1 MRVSPTVLVAVSAVA
16 FPLALT
22 APLYSLLLLDVLLVP
37 FQGQTQIGGVLLD
50 PSDVI
55 FAALTFGI
63 LVRKRL
69 TFREIRKQVPFF
81 GVWIT
86 LGLLMSVAYLTAD
99 KYQQH
104 LTAIHRIIY
113 QVYRFGWK
121 PILLYPLSA
130 LLLNDIKGT
139 RHALTAVVL
148 AGNICALM
156 ALPQGLRG
164 MKAAGPFGSG
174 NSLGAALVVPF
185 VICFGSII
193 LETSRRSRWFYG
205 LSLLL
210 LGRVL
215 LWTGSR
221 GATAG
226 AVVGT
231 CAVVAVL
238 LAGSRG
244 RSRFLRFVPVGLA
257 AVLILFALKPDL
269 LTRPTVRRAMTISNP
284 MEENTMQWRIENR
297 WGFFWEKA
305 LKSPWFGYGI
315 DVDEELSRKGGAKT
329 PHNGYLS
336 LLVTYGFPATILYVS
351 LALFAMGRAILVSR
365 QPRLQQV
372 SSAGLL
378 IAAGLAGILTHN
390 AVESVFTN
398 TDWVNSVYWL
408 LTGLG
413 MISMR
418 LSTSVPN
425 ATRESVEP
433 AAESVQAEPAI
444 SARGVIM
451 GSHTRALEE

>member
-69 TFREIRKQVPFF
+69 TFREVRKQVPFF

-99 KYQQH
+99 KYQEH

-121 PILLYPLSA
+121 PILFYPLAA
-130 LLLNDIKGT
+130 LFLNSIKGT

-164 MKAAGPFGSG
+164 VKAVGPFGSG

-215 LWTGSR
+215 LWAGSR

-226 AVVGT
+226 AAVGT

-238 LAGSRG
+238 LAGSRD
-244 RSRFLRFVPVGLA
+244 VPG
-257 AVLILFALKPDL
+257 
-269 LTRPTVRRAMTISNP
+269 
-284 MEENTMQWRIENR
+284 
-297 WGFFWEKA
+297 
-305 LKSPWFGYGI
+305 
-315 DVDEELSRKGGAKT
+315 
-329 PHNGYLS
+329 
-336 LLVTYGFPATILYVS
+336 
-351 LALFAMGRAILVSR
+351 
-365 QPRLQQV
+365 
-372 SSAGLL
+372 SS
-378 IAAGLAGILTHN
+378 
-390 AVESVFTN
+390 
-398 TDWVNSVYWL
+398 
-408 LTGLG
+408 
-413 MISMR
+413 
-418 LSTSVPN
+418 
-425 ATRESVEP
+425 
-433 AAESVQAEPAI
+433 
-444 SARGVIM
+444 
-451 GSHTRALEE
+451 GSCR